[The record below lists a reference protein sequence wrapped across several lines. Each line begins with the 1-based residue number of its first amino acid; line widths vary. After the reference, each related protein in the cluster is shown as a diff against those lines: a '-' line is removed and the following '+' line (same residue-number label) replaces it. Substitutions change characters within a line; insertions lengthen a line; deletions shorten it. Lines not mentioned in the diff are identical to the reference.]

1 MAPQL
6 QKSRRVRR
14 AMIIEEIYDALLEA
28 GASEEK
34 ARAAARAMTNY
45 ETRISKIESRLTLQ
59 EWMIGFNLA
68 MTIAILFR
76 VFSLGR

>member
-1 MAPQL
+1 
-6 QKSRRVRR
+6 
-14 AMIIEEIYDALLEA
+14 MIIEEIYDALLEA

-34 ARAAARAMTNY
+34 ARAAAPAMTNY
-45 ETRISKIESRLTLQ
+45 ETRISKIESRLTLL